1 MKSLSLLFALA
12 LPSLGAQT
20 PALHQF
26 DIVSIRLSSQAQSDP
41 RPNQPHPD
49 ITPDGI
55 HFKNVTPLIGLLLT
69 YSPSNTGE
77 FGYFTEDVIIGGPE
91 WMRNDRYDIDA
102 RIPET
107 DRAAW
112 QNPVTQK
119 PLLQAMLQAMYA
131 ERFKLALHR
140 DQKDTSTF
148 ALMVAKGGPKL
159 KPADPGAKPPAGIN
173 LPGGATLINS
183 RGTFTFYNAPMSAL
197 AVVLSNVAGRPVQ
210 DMTGL
215 TGRYDFAFDRG
226 ANVSAPDGG
235 DSGPSLFTNLQQ
247 QLGLRLE
254 SRKASVETLVI
265 DHIERPSEN

>member
-1 MKSLSLLFALA
+1 MTMPFRSLTLTLLLTSAL
-12 LPSLGAQT
+12 SAQT
-20 PALHQF
+20 AVPHQF
-26 DIVSIRLSSQAQSDP
+26 EIVSIRLSAETHS
-41 RPNQPHPD
+41 NQPHPD

-55 HFKNVTPLIGLLLT
+55 HFTNVTPLIGLLLT
-69 YSPSNTGE
+69 YSPSDSGA
-77 FGYFTEDVIIGGPE
+77 FGYFTNDVVIGGPE

-102 RIPET
+102 RIPDA

-131 ERFKLALHR
+131 DRFKLVVHR
-140 DQKDTSTF
+140 AQKDTSTF
-148 ALMVAKGGPKL
+148 ALTIAKGGPKL
-159 KPADPGAKPPAGIN
+159 KAADPNARPPAGIN
-173 LPGGATLINS
+173 LPGGATFINS
-183 RGTFTFYNAPMSAL
+183 RGTFTFYNAPMAAL

-210 DMTGL
+210 DATGL
-215 TGRYDFAFDRG
+215 SGRYDFSFDRG
-226 ANVSAPDGG
+226 ANVSAADGS